1 MQALHVTGQAGQG
14 SLVLIKCAMV
24 DRPLSD
30 AVGRDKEGTYSTH
43 FGSALRVDQV
53 LIINPEL
60 KCAALS
66 TE

>member
-1 MQALHVTGQAGQG
+1 M
-14 SLVLIKCAMV
+14 LIKCAMV

-43 FGSALRVDQV
+43 FGSAFRVDRV
-53 LIINPEL
+53 LMINPEL
-60 KCAALS
+60 AYATLS